1 MRNQELLLIQPGSD
15 KDEKLVTVA
24 RALHF
29 VAQCS
34 YQRATLGL
42 THAPDAE
49 AVAGRTLMLE
59 QRAASSVHRFER
71 GDLGIPN
78 AELDAKMSPQARGDD
93 ALGVKQLSTQ
103 ANEADV

>member
-1 MRNQELLLIQPGSD
+1 MHEG
-15 KDEKLVTVA
+15 
-24 RALHF
+24 
-29 VAQCS
+29 
-34 YQRATLGL
+34 ATLMF
-42 THAPDAE
+42 THSPDAK
-49 AVAGRTLMLE
+49 AVAGHTLMLE

-71 GDLGIPN
+71 SNLGIPD